1 MKISNDKKYLACG
14 TSAGVK
20 LFDLSHD
27 ADMANKS
34 NFAYPAN
41 VTSIGFKKSGNWL
54 YAGSED
60 GTIRVHDLRLSGSQ
74 MMHKNDAEINS
85 VALSPSEG
93 ELLAG
98 DQNGKMMI
106 YDLVAGKI
114 RATMVSIYTD

>member
-1 MKISNDKKYLACG
+1 MKISNDKQHLACA

-20 LFDLSHD
+20 LYDLSHD

-41 VTSIGFKKSGNWL
+41 VTSIGFKKSCSWL

-74 MMHKNDAEINS
+74 MVYKNDSEINS
-85 VALSPSEG
+85 VALSPTEG
-93 ELLAG
+93 ELIAG
-98 DQNGKMMI
+98 D
-106 YDLVAGKI
+106 
-114 RATMVSIYTD
+114 